1 MSKIDKL
8 AFLISILAVVA
19 ALLVATFIFE
29 RMAHIEDEMA
39 FVWQAQVLAR
49 GNLTLPSP
57 EHPKSYMVPFVI
69 DHNGQRFGKYPLG
82 WPVLMSFGIRLGLRY
97 LVNPLLAGVAVWLTY
112 LLGKRVWNE
121 TVGILAALLTL
132 ISPFFLMNMGSLLSH
147 PFSLVLS
154 LAFTLFWIDN
164 FWPPSRP
171 RWHKTLTLGLVL
183 GTLAITR
190 PFTAV
195 GISIPFA
202 IHSIVLLIRG
212 DSAFRKHV
220 LVTGAI
226 TAVVASLQFAW
237 QAAASGDPL
246 TNLYTLWWEYDQVG
260 FGEGFGRSSNGHT
273 LRLASIIWTKS
284 LIALSSDLFGWGRF
298 SWIFLPFGLWA
309 IRRNGRAWLVVSVFI
324 TLVLVHGAY
333 WISMNLYGPRYYFEG
348 LYSLTLLTAGGIAW
362 LGGRYWVD
370 GKLPKFQKAR
380 TLIITGIMAILLA
393 TNLILYLP
401 NRLKAMY
408 GLYGIQRSMLDS
420 FLTEEAQSLAP
431 ALIIVYPDW
440 WTEYGGLLELQD
452 AYLDQPIIFAYNRNY
467 SSNALLAESV
477 RESGRNVYHYYPGLP
492 GKFYAEPWL
501 PP

>member
-1 MSKIDKL
+1 MSKIDKTAL
-8 AFLISILAVVA
+8 LLSLLAVVA
-19 ALLVATFIFE
+19 ALLVATHIFE

-69 DHNGQRFGKYPLG
+69 DYNGQRFGKYPLG
-82 WPVLMSFGIRLGLRY
+82 WPVLMSFGMRLGLRH
-97 LVNPLLAGVAVWLTY
+97 LVNPLLAGIVVWLTY

-121 TVGILAALLTL
+121 TVGLLAALLTL
-132 ISPFFLMNMGSLLSH
+132 FSPFFLMDMGSLLSH

-164 FWPPSRP
+164 FWPPASP
-171 RWHKTLTLGLVL
+171 RWYKTLTLGLVL

-195 GISIPFA
+195 GIAIPFA
-202 IHSIVLLIRG
+202 IHGIVLLIRG
-212 DSAFRKHV
+212 DGTTRKHI
-220 LVTGAI
+220 LATGAI
-226 TAVVASLQFAW
+226 TAVVASLQFLW
-237 QAAASGDPL
+237 QAAASGDPF
-246 TNLYTLWWEYDQVG
+246 TNLYTLWWEYDKVG
-260 FGEGFGRSSNGHT
+260 FGEGFGRSAHGHT
-273 LRLASIIWTKS
+273 LRLAVVIWTKS

-324 TLVLVHGAY
+324 TLVLAHGAY

-348 LYSLTLLTAGGIAW
+348 LHSLTLLSAAGIAW
-362 LGGRYWVD
+362 LGGR
-370 GKLPKFQKAR
+370 LPHGENLPRFQRAR
-380 TLIITGIMAILLA
+380 TLVTTGIAAALLA

-408 GLYGIQRSMLDS
+408 GLYGIQRSMLEP
-420 FLTEEAQSLAP
+420 FLTEEAQALAP
-431 ALIIVYPDW
+431 ALIIVCPDW

-452 AYLDQPIIFAYNRNY
+452 AYLDQPIIFAYNQN
-467 SSNALLAESV
+467 SVNNALLAESA
-477 RESGRNVYHYYPGLP
+477 REAGRNVYYYYPDEP
-492 GKFYAEPWL
+492 GKFYSERRL

>member
-1 MSKIDKL
+1 MSKIDKI
-8 AFLISILAVVA
+8 ALIISFLAVVA
-19 ALLVATFIFE
+19 ALLVATHIFE

-69 DHNGQRFGKYPLG
+69 DYNGQRFGKYPLG
-82 WPVLMSFGIRLGLRY
+82 WPVLMSFGIRLGLRH
-97 LVNPLLAGVAVWLTY
+97 LVNPLLAGIAVWLTY
-112 LLGKRVWNE
+112 LLGKRAWNE
-121 TVGILAALLTL
+121 SVGFLAALLTL

-164 FWPPSRP
+164 FWPPASP
-171 RWHKTLTLGLVL
+171 RWYKTLALGLVL

-190 PFTAV
+190 PYTAV
-195 GISIPFA
+195 GIAIPFV
-202 IHSIVLLIRG
+202 IHGIVLLIRG
-212 DSAFRKHV
+212 DGTLRKHV
-220 LVTGAI
+220 LATGAI

-237 QAAASGDPL
+237 QAAASGDPF
-246 TNLYTLWWEYDQVG
+246 TNLYTLWWEYDKVG
-260 FGEGFGRSSNGHT
+260 FGEGFGRSDHNFK
-273 LRLASIIWTKS
+273 LAVTIWGNS

-309 IRRNGRAWLVVSVFI
+309 IRRNGRAWLAASVFF

-333 WISMNLYGPRYYFEG
+333 WVSMNLFGPRYYFEG
-348 LYSLTLLTAGGIAW
+348 LHSLTLLTAGGIVW
-362 LGGRYWVD
+362 LGGHFPGGEKR
-370 GKLPKFQKAR
+370 PRFQKAR
-380 TLIITGIMAILLA
+380 TYIMTGIVAILMA
-393 TNLILYLP
+393 VNLNLYLP

-408 GLYGIQRSMLDS
+408 GLYGIQRSMLDP
-420 FLTEEAQSLAP
+420 FLSEEAHSLAP
-431 ALIIVYPDW
+431 AMIIVYPDW

-467 SSNALLAESV
+467 SSNAILAESV
-477 RESGRNVYHYYPGLP
+477 RESGRNVYHYYPDLP
-492 GKFYAEPWL
+492 GKFYTEPWL